1 MNTLLSEL
9 RKDCPMRHE
18 NGNCLPC
25 GGFCTA
31 VNDPICEA
39 LHNAYRDGADF
50 VVDAIEKNDDL
61 LMGLLWRAFSD
72 VPMNPE
78 TEEMEEEFLGFP
90 VGAHREEIWHWFDK
104 KHSKGVAYLLY
115 GENAGVREEAS
126 DARTVCR

>member
-9 RKDCPMRHE
+9 RKDCPMRHK

-25 GGFCTA
+25 GGFCTS

-39 LHNAYRDGADF
+39 LHSAYRDGVDSI
-50 VVDAIEKNDDL
+50 VDAIEKNDDL
-61 LMGLLWRAFSD
+61 LMNLLWKVFGD

-78 TEEMEEEFLGFP
+78 TEEIEEEFLGFP
-90 VGAHREEIWHWFDK
+90 VGTHREEIWHWFDK

-115 GENAGVREEAS
+115 GESVGVREGAS
-126 DARTVCR
+126 DA